1 MAITPWSWERSN
13 GTATAE
19 QTRQA
24 YEALIGKDYTA
35 KFSYK
40 VWNDLVS
47 KTYEVAIALGR
58 GWQLLSTALTVDKV
72 KMAKAYDP
80 LSADRFNAL
89 LLNSNYPVFPW
100 SYDPGKEGY
109 LGRKFVRGVS
119 AVGDSSADYVYGS
132 YFLEYTDRLNIL
144 IGAINGTGTTYEG
157 KETVRI
163 RLAVEPTSVV
173 AAAADGTVWN
183 HHRLILNAG
192 LEQVKLPTETT
203 IYVIPPVLY
212 SATLNDGSCGVY
224 SEAEEHLN
232 LELTSRK
239 LNSIISRR
247 LGVDAVFSPQTTAM
261 METMDGR
268 IVSFETLLDIVL
280 GTLLLPQQFASI
292 PVLVSY
298 EDCGGGSAMG
308 LTLPPVSTV
317 VSLLDGNGGIFD
329 STVLPSAP
337 LSKAQRD
344 TASAK
349 AKPHSLK
356 SMSLYDIT
364 DTETVSEQCLM
375 ITERLGLCRAF
386 LLDTISWSCT
396 PVQLQPQL
404 TEASSSQNVGEI
416 AAICQ
421 DRPHGITA
429 EHSGEATESAQVLV
443 TDRIRRPRT
452 SAHEAQTAASLLDE
466 IPPSLFRPTVWA
478 EAVSA
483 FCEAVLRKLR
493 LASIALSDTIRS
505 SCLPEQ
511 YSPTTANASAQDGVE
526 ENLKPVQ
533 LPPKVASVQAIDTG
547 DGDTHL
553 AQTNQLYRLGTS
565 QNDTAIGKTAFSFLP
580 AASGTATHSGT
591 ADGQL
596 YLETIA
602 ITPLPKTKTTAVLGH
617 LARAFSYRLKPFG
630 SQGVRDAL
638 GWIANIQSAGGAD
651 GRITAKVIHD
661 MDAKASVP
669 GGHFC
674 GITAD
679 NGVQTDASLYLY
691 RHLLGVDLMH
701 GETVSESAVPY
712 IIMYAPMQTDT
723 VLYCGF
729 FAEMDSTGDWKY
741 PAQVGSNLLI
751 VQQYRVE
758 QQKEYAF
765 FDMSKRRLISSD
777 DKVSDHANAGL
788 VRFSYAEQTSS
799 HVLKVNAVTSL
810 APARK
815 WMDPEQS
822 GTDVAVHQAR
832 VRIATNTR
840 LEVI

>member
-13 GTATAE
+13 GTATAA

-24 YEALIGKDYTA
+24 YEALVGKDYTA

-40 VWNDLVS
+40 VWNDLIS

-72 KMAKAYDP
+72 KMAKAYEP

-109 LGRKFVRGVS
+109 LGRKFVRGVG

-144 IGAINGTGTTYEG
+144 IEAINGTGTTYEG
-157 KETVRI
+157 KETI
-163 RLAVEPTSVV
+163 RMKLAVEPISVV
-173 AAAADGTVWN
+173 ATAADGRVRD
-183 HHRLILNAG
+183 HHRLTLNAG

-232 LELTSRK
+232 LEVTSRK

-247 LGVDAVFSPQTTAM
+247 LGVDAVFSPQAIAM

-280 GTLLLPQQFASI
+280 GSILLPQQFVSI
-292 PVLVSY
+292 PVSVSH
-298 EDCGGGSAMG
+298 EDCGIGNGMG
-308 LTLPPVSTV
+308 LTLPPVPTV

-337 LSKAQRD
+337 FSKAQRD

-356 SMSLYDIT
+356 SLSLYDIT
-364 DTETVSEQCLM
+364 ETETVTAQCQM
-375 ITERLGLCRAF
+375 IMERLGLFRAA
-386 LLDTISWSCT
+386 LVDAIHWSCT
-396 PVQLQPQL
+396 PVQLKPHL
-404 TEASSSQNVGEI
+404 VEASSCQNVVESAEI
-416 AAICQ
+416 YQ
-421 DRPHGITA
+421 DKPLGIA
-429 EHSGEATESAQVLV
+429 VKHSGKTTDTAYALV
-443 TDRIRRPRT
+443 TDKVRRSRA
-452 SAHEAQTAASLLDE
+452 SVKEAQTAASLLDE
-466 IPPSLFRPTVWA
+466 IPPSLFQPTVWA
-478 EAVSA
+478 EAVST

-493 LASIALSDTIRS
+493 LAGITLSDTIRN
-505 SCLPEQ
+505 SCIPEQ

-526 ENLKPVQ
+526 EDLKPVQ
-533 LPPKVASVQAIDTG
+533 LPPEATSVQTFDTG
-547 DGDTHL
+547 TGDPHL

-580 AASGTATHSGT
+580 TASVTATHGGT
-591 ADGQL
+591 ANGQVH
-596 YLETIA
+596 LETIA
-602 ITPLPKTKTTAVLGH
+602 ITPLPKTKTTAILGH

-630 SQGVRDAL
+630 PQGVRDAL
-638 GWIANIQSAGGAD
+638 GWIAKAQSIAGAD
-651 GRITAKVIHD
+651 GSISVKAIHS
-661 MDAKASVP
+661 MDATASVP
-669 GGHFC
+669 GGHAC
-674 GITAD
+674 GINAND
-679 NGVQTDASLYLY
+679 RMHSDASPYLY
-691 RHLLGVDLMH
+691 QHLLGVHLKH
-701 GETVSESAVPY
+701 GEAVSESAVPY

-723 VLYCGF
+723 VLCCAF
-729 FAEMDSTGDWKY
+729 LAEMDSTGDWKY

-765 FDMSKRRLISSD
+765 FDMNKRRHIAVD
-777 DKVSDHANAGL
+777 DRVSDYANAGL